1 MFGVATIQKGTMR
14 GDAGFRSSILMSG
27 WVFPGKR
34 EAFCC
39 SGCFGKKIYVSGD
52 N

>member
-1 MFGVATIQKGTMR
+1 MFGVATIQEGSMR

-27 WVFPGKR
+27 WVFPGKC
-34 EAFCC
+34 ETFCC
-39 SGCFGKKIYVSGD
+39 SGRFGAKIYVSGD